1 MQNRRPTK
9 FYLKAELFF
18 SDEPDWEL
26 LAVGLRHFRKSQR
39 GRIEFQ
45 HAQLQGNDYV
55 LPFYFETHLET
66 CKFEDRQR
74 IDLDPEEA
82 KEELYIELRENV
94 EDFFGCHV
102 EFTELIPDYLHP
114 EDLREL
120 EEAFARK
127 ERDFFAP
134 RHSIEAEDLQPE
146 KDSDTIGDPFVELDK
161 LIGLEGVKQQIH
173 DLAELVQKYGR
184 ENLPC
189 LHMVFRGNPGT
200 GKTTVARIIAQI
212 FDDAGITSG
221 EGTFVETDRE
231 GLVGMYVGH
240 TAVKTKRVLK
250 KAKGGTLFIDEAYA
264 LAAYE
269 GGRDFGDEAIATL
282 VKALEDDRDEFV
294 CIMAGYPAEMDRLIA
309 TNPGLQDRIGF
320 YIDFPDYEPAELC
333 EVFSLFAREN
343 GLRVSKAA
351 AEEIRRIMA
360 RIVAAKSPDFSNAR
374 LVRKIFERV
383 RMDHL
388 LKVGGKTIKVES
400 IRRVFETNDMQKLIA
415 GVNRSVG
422 FCA

>member
-1 MQNRRPTK
+1 MRRRRPPK

-18 SDEPDWEL
+18 PSEPDWEL
-26 LAVGLRHFRKSQR
+26 LATGLRRFRGTVS

-45 HAQLQGNDYV
+45 HAQLQNNDYV

-66 CKFEDRQR
+66 HKFEDRQR

-94 EDFFGCHV
+94 EGFFGCHV

-120 EEAFARK
+120 EEAFTRK
-127 ERDFFAP
+127 EHDFFAP
-134 RHSIEAEDLQPE
+134 RHSVNAEDLQPE
-146 KDSDTIGDPFVELDK
+146 KDSKTISDPFAELDR
-161 LIGLEGVKQQIH
+161 LIGLESVKQQIH

-221 EGTFVETDRE
+221 KGTFVETDRE

-240 TAVKTKRVLK
+240 TAVKTKRVIK

-269 GGRDFGDEAIATL
+269 GGRDFGEEAIATL
-282 VKALEDDRDEFV
+282 VTVMNSSVSWRATLLKWIGSSLQTLVYKIASAFTSTSLTITPLNSAMYLHCSPVRTILRFRKQLPKKSVALWS
-294 CIMAGYPAEMDRLIA
+294 AL
-309 TNPGLQDRIGF
+309 
-320 YIDFPDYEPAELC
+320 
-333 EVFSLFAREN
+333 
-343 GLRVSKAA
+343 LR
-351 AEEIRRIMA
+351 R
-360 RIVAAKSPDFSNAR
+360 
-374 LVRKIFERV
+374 RV
-383 RMDHL
+383 RISPM
-388 LKVGGKTIKVES
+388 
-400 IRRVFETNDMQKLIA
+400 RVWYA
-415 GVNRSVG
+415 RSSSG
-422 FCA
+422 CAWIIC